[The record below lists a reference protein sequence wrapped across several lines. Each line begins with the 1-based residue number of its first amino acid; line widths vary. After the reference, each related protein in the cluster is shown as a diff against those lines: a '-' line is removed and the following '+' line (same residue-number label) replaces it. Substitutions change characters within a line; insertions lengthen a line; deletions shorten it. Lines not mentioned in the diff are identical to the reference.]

1 LDEITREFLITSVE
15 IISCFLIQFFEWKF
29 PLTEVVSPEE
39 NLVYADCEDFNEY
52 LDETYGEFSIGAL
65 SYPASE
71 ILFHVDNQAYESEYK
86 EFTREQE

>member
-1 LDEITREFLITSVE
+1 
-15 IISCFLIQFFEWKF
+15 
-29 PLTEVVSPEE
+29 
-39 NLVYADCEDFNEY
+39 